1 MIMKDRKI
9 LIFDTTLRDGEQ
21 TPGASLNVNEKLK
34 IALQLENLG
43 VDIIEAGFPRTSPG
57 DMEAV
62 RTVSRKVKKCVIC
75 ALARATKQDIDDAV
89 WALKAAKKPRVHVF
103 LATSKIHMKYKLK
116 KAEEEILEAA
126 IAGVKYAR
134 RKCPD
139 VEFSPEDASRT
150 EPDFLARV
158 VEEVIKAGAGTVNIP
173 DTVGY
178 AFPEEF
184 GKTIKFLQEKVP
196 NIGRAVISVHCH
208 NDLGLGVSNS
218 LSAVLNGAGQVE
230 CTINGL
236 GERAGNAALE
246 EIVMGIR
253 MRKDIFKGVS
263 TGINTKELYKTSRL
277 VSKLTGIPV
286 QPNKSIIGENAFCH
300 ESGIHQDGVLKKRV
314 TYEIIRPQD
323 VGFAGSKIVLGK
335 LSGRHAFADRLKT
348 LGFSLSDKEI
358 DAAFKRF
365 KSLADKK
372 QKIYDEDLASIVEE
386 GLDAVEEKYKLIDFE
401 VTSGKKLKPSASV
414 RLEHQGRE
422 ISAQAG
428 GDGPID
434 ACFKA
439 IEKAT
444 GEKGR
449 LVDYKVGAVTS
460 GKDALGEASV
470 KLKRRERVVIGR
482 GTSTDVIEAS
492 LRAYVSAINRVS
504 AFSAGKAHP
513 RKSPGSRGSSRK
525 A

>member
-1 MIMKDRKI
+1 MKDGKI

-57 DMEAV
+57 DLEAV
-62 RTVSRKVKKCVIC
+62 KTVSRHIKKCIVC
-75 ALARATKQDIDDAV
+75 GLARATKKDIDDALA
-89 WALKAAKKPRVHVF
+89 ALKKAKRPRVHVF

-116 KAEEEILEAA
+116 KVEEEILETAVEA
-126 IAGVKYAR
+126 VKYAR
-134 RKCPD
+134 RKFGD

-150 EPDFLARV
+150 ELGFLAKV
-158 VEEVIKAGAGTVNIP
+158 VEEVIRAGAKTVNIP

-178 AFPEEF
+178 AVPGEF
-184 GKTIKFLQEKVP
+184 GKTIKFLKENVS
-196 NIGRAVISVHCH
+196 NIGKAVISVHCH

-246 EIVMGIR
+246 EIVMAIR
-253 MRKDIFKGVS
+253 MRKDVFKGLS
-263 TGINTKELYKTSRL
+263 TGVITKELYKTSRL
-277 VSKLTGIPV
+277 VSKLTGIFV

-323 VGFAGSKIVLGK
+323 VGFEGSRIVLGK
-335 LSGRHAFADRLKT
+335 LSGRHAFSERLKK

-358 DAAFKRF
+358 DGAFKRF
-365 KSLADKK
+365 KVLADKK
-372 QKIYDEDLASIVEE
+372 QKIYDEDLAAIAEE
-386 GLDAVEEKYKLIDFE
+386 GLGTVEEKYKLIDFE
-401 VTSGKKLKPSASV
+401 VTSGKNVKPVAKVKLEYQRGEIEAS
-414 RLEHQGRE
+414 
-422 ISAQAG
+422 AG
-428 GDGPID
+428 GHGPID

-439 IEKAT
+439 IEKASK
-444 GEKGR
+444 EKGK
-449 LVDYKVGAVTS
+449 LVDYRVGAVTS

-470 KLKRRERVVIGR
+470 KLDFSGRMVIGR

-492 LRAYVSAINRVS
+492 LRAYLSAINRLRSVPVGR
-504 AFSAGKAHP
+504 FKTKASK
-513 RKSPGSRGSSRK
+513 RRGR
-525 A
+525 

>member
-1 MIMKDRKI
+1 MKGEKI
-9 LIFDTTLRDGEQ
+9 LVFDTTLRDGEQ

-57 DMEAV
+57 DLEAV
-62 RTVSRKVKKCVIC
+62 KTVAGHIKKCVVC
-75 ALARATKQDIDDAV
+75 GLARETTQDIDDAV
-89 WALKAAKKPRVHVF
+89 TALKKAKMPRVHVF
-103 LATSKIHMKYKLK
+103 LATSKIHLKYKLK
-116 KAEEEILEAA
+116 KAEDEIFETA
-126 IAGVKYAR
+126 IKAVKYAR

-150 EPDFLARV
+150 ELGFLAKV
-158 VEEVIKAGAGTVNIP
+158 VEGVIKAGARTVNIP

-178 AFPEEF
+178 AVPAEF
-184 GKTIKFLQEKVP
+184 GETIKFLKENVS
-196 NIGRAVISVHCH
+196 NIDKAVISVHCH

-218 LSAVLNGAGQVE
+218 LSAVLNGARQIE

-246 EIVMGIR
+246 ELVMAMR
-253 MRKDIFKGVS
+253 MRKDVFKGLS
-263 TGINTKELYKTSRL
+263 TGINAKELYKTSRL
-277 VSKLTGIPV
+277 VSKLTGISV

-323 VGFAGSKIVLGK
+323 VGFEGSRIVLGK
-335 LSGRHAFADRLKT
+335 LSGRHAFSDRLKK
-348 LGFSLSDKEI
+348 LGFSLSEKEI
-358 DAAFKRF
+358 GGAFKKF
-365 KSLADKK
+365 KALADKK

-386 GLDAVEEKYKLIDFE
+386 GLATVDEKYKLVDFE
-401 VTSGKKLKPSASV
+401 VTSGKTIQPLAKVKLEYQGGEIEAS
-414 RLEHQGRE
+414 
-422 ISAQAG
+422 SG
-428 GDGPID
+428 GDGSID

-444 GEKGR
+444 KEKGK
-449 LVDYKVGAVTS
+449 LVDYKVGAVTR

-470 KLKRRERVVIGR
+470 KLDFSGRIVTGR

-492 LRAYVSAINRVS
+492 LRAYISAMNRVS
-504 AFSAGKAHP
+504 LVSEGRFRPKVAK
-513 RKSPGSRGSSRK
+513 RRGRQAK
-525 A
+525 E